1 MTLWFLTIGALGLA
15 SIWRHPDVLW
25 ALDPRVGLTYVT
37 THGAG
42 GFLTLG
48 AVFLCATGA
57 EALYADMGHFGRQP
71 IRLAWY
77 GLVLPALLLNYAGQT
92 ALLVDGPVARETN
105 PFFDLCPAALQL
117 PLVALAT
124 VATVIASQ
132 SIITGAFSM
141 TRQAIQL
148 GLLPR
153 INVSQT
159 SAESYGQIYV
169 GFVNWAL
176 MALTLVLTVVFRSSD
191 NLAAAFGIAV
201 SMTMLLTSV
210 LMFIAMREVWR
221 WSLPLSLLV
230 AGLFITVDGS
240 FVAANMVKFFEGGWI
255 PLVVASILFFLM
267 TCWSQGYAAMCAA
280 RERDTFP
287 LQHFIAKFHG
297 KPRVEGTAVYLSGR
311 VDIVPVP
318 LLHNLKHNK
327 VLHERIVLLRVLTE
341 HVPRVEPARRV
352 ETTELT
358 DGFHAMTLR
367 YGFMDQPNIPRALM
381 LESAG
386 CPLIFNMMHTS
397 FFVGRLTIIPSG
409 HSKWWRFKL
418 IIFEFMHRNALS
430 ATEFFQIPP
439 GRVVELG
446 GQVEI

>member
-1 MTLWFLTIGALGLA
+1 M
-15 SIWRHPDVLW
+15 
-25 ALDPRVGLTYVT
+25 
-37 THGAG
+37 
-42 GFLTLG
+42 
-48 AVFLCATGA
+48 
-57 EALYADMGHFGRQP
+57 
-71 IRLAWY
+71 
-77 GLVLPALLLNYAGQT
+77 
-92 ALLVDGPVARETN
+92 DGPSTRETN

-176 MALTLVLTVVFRSSD
+176 MALTLVLTITFRSSD

-201 SMTMLLTSV
+201 SLTMLLTSV

-255 PLVVASILFFLM
+255 PLVVAGILFFLM
-267 TCWSQGYAAMCAA
+267 TCWSEGFAAVRAA
-280 RERDTFP
+280 LERDTLP
-287 LQHFIAKFHG
+287 LQGFIEKFHG
-297 KPRVEGTAVYLSGR
+297 KPRLEGTAIYLSGR
-311 VDIVPVP
+311 TDVVPVP

-327 VLHERIVLLRVLTE
+327 VLHARIVLLRVLTE
-341 HVPRVEPARRV
+341 QVATRGARAARRDEGV
-352 ETTELT
+352 SRRLLH
-358 DGFHAMTLR
+358 D
-367 YGFMDQPNIPRALM
+367 DRALRFHGG
-381 LESAG
+381 SQ
-386 CPLIFNMMHTS
+386 HTA
-397 FFVGRLTIIPSG
+397 RPHARI
-409 HSKWWRFKL
+409 R
-418 IIFEFMHRNALS
+418 RLS
-430 ATEFFQIPP
+430 AQLQHDAN
-439 GRVVELG
+439 VVFRRQSNDHSVRTLEVVAI
-446 GQVEI
+446 QAEYF

>member
-1 MTLWFLTIGALGLA
+1 
-15 SIWRHPDVLW
+15 
-25 ALDPRVGLTYVT
+25 
-37 THGAG
+37 
-42 GFLTLG
+42 
-48 AVFLCATGA
+48 
-57 EALYADMGHFGRQP
+57 
-71 IRLAWY
+71 
-77 GLVLPALLLNYAGQT
+77 LLLNYAGQT
-92 ALLVDGPVARETN
+92 ALLVDGPSTRETN

-141 TRQAIQL
+141 TRQGIQL

-153 INVSQT
+153 LHVSQT

-176 MALTLVLTVVFRSSD
+176 MALTLVLTVTFRSSD
-191 NLAAAFGIAV
+191 SLAAAFGIAV
-201 SMTMLLTSV
+201 SLTMLLTSV
-210 LMFIAMREVWR
+210 LMFIAMREIWR
-221 WSLPLSLLV
+221 WSLPLSLLT
-230 AGLFITVDGS
+230 AGLFVTVDGS

-267 TCWSQGYAAMCAA
+267 TCWSEGFAAMRAA
-280 RERDTFP
+280 RERDTIP
-287 LQHFIAKFHG
+287 LQGFIAKFHG

-311 VDIVPVP
+311 TDVVPVP

-327 VLHERIVLLRVLTE
+327 VLHERVVLLRILTE
-341 HVPRVEPARRV
+341 HAPRIEPARRV
-352 ETTELT
+352 ETIELS
-358 DGFHAMTLR
+358 DGFHAMTVR
-367 YGFMDQPNIPRALM
+367 YGFMEDPNIPRALM

-386 CPLIFNMMHTS
+386 CPLSFNMMKTS

-409 HSKWWRFKL
+409 RSKWWRFKL
-418 IIFEFMHRNALS
+418 TIFQFMHRNALS

-439 GRVVELG
+439 GRVVEFG
-446 GQVEI
+446 GQVEV